1 GPVHHSVEPFHLFR
15 YLDEQVFRYNNRK
28 MNDRDRFNIVVR
40 EIVGKQLT
48 WEQLTGKLSDSG

>member
-1 GPVHHSVEPFHLFR
+1 VEPFHLFR